1 MYLVPCFRRV
11 KQMEYTE
18 EDSETQIETED
29 GEEAWVAT
37 HSGRGMLSY
46 VHIR

>member
-1 MYLVPCFRRV
+1 
-11 KQMEYTE
+11 MEYTE

-37 HSGRGMLSY
+37 HSGRGMLRCISIIY
-46 VHIR
+46 IC